1 MGSAQSQEQP
11 DVVRIDR
18 SEIPEEYK
26 TVGVSSDVVRRVN
39 AQNQGDGSDAD
50 RLRNELAREREEKAR
65 LREEMMKLSE
75 LQQRKVVNGQ
85 SSTMSDLTDDIE
97 ERKRIFDETVE
108 RVQQKFFAYHR
119 ENVCADHEKDTYEM
133 VLRVHCG
140 LCNRAFVFSSSFAAE
155 KRYANCSL
163 STCLRTQNCMLDYG
177 FLSVY
182 IQPLLTVVDENG
194 DVITPL
200 PSKEFHIIRSMLKL
214 YSVLDPKDA
223 CIVLPGVD
231 FLNLHRFPSI
241 EMAHFIAGM
250 ISERF
255 YNVLIFTLIGQWR
268 HTFRQIMAGTMTSR
282 HLYRHH
288 LDISLPPFPGFV
300 SSGINNTVTRNNL
313 LVLMMNASTSF
324 KEECMEI
331 FGDSKDVTII
341 TECNTH
347 PWFTCDLSGNRID
360 WRTALR
366 ESKFVLVHERM
377 PLFKRALY
385 KALESSVVPVIF
397 TPNYVLPFSD
407 YIDWHLISLHP
418 ASLSRVLDVISSLE
432 DSKVQAIRSQ
442 MQAVFENFSSL
453 EGIVNITLRVLEARM
468 LPLKTLTYE
477 QWNKQP
483 EQMFTLPHFE
493 PATPLSLLAHSDS
506 KTAKYTVQLVRQLVS
521 EGLISSATIIWRD
534 EEISPFR
541 EMWETSVPV
550 EIITGVKRHRDL
562 FSIVKRNNLHVL
574 LVVPL
579 GECRLEPKIVRKALN
594 IWRTVPDRLITIPCL
609 TSDQSVTVIY
619 KMFFTASLLGDREI
633 STLDS
638 PLDFAFGNASYSL
651 HMITRDQLDGKTS
664 AISLFANL

>member
-1 MGSAQSQEQP
+1 
-11 DVVRIDR
+11 
-18 SEIPEEYK
+18 
-26 TVGVSSDVVRRVN
+26 
-39 AQNQGDGSDAD
+39 
-50 RLRNELAREREEKAR
+50 
-65 LREEMMKLSE
+65 MKWFYGCI
-75 LQQRKVVNGQ
+75 VA
-85 SSTMSDLTDDIE
+85 
-97 ERKRIFDETVE
+97 
-108 RVQQKFFAYHR
+108 FAIGLLYFR
-119 ENVCADHEKDTYEM
+119 P
-133 VLRVHCG
+133 VLRQRRGTKIVKWI
-140 LCNRAFVFSSSFAAE
+140 LKKSNASFDIH
-155 KRYANCSL
+155 RYANCSL

-506 KTAKYTVQLVRQLVS
+506 KTAKYTVRLVRQLVS

-619 KMFFTASLLGDREI
+619 KMLFTASLLGDREI

-651 HMITRDQLDGKTS
+651 HMITRDQLDASTSSQKT
-664 AISLFANL
+664 AGRDQVLI